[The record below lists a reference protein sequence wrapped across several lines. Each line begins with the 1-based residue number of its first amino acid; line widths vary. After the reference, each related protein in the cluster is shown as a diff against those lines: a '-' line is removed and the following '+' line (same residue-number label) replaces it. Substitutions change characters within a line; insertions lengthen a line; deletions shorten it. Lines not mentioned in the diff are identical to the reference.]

1 MNHII
6 KQASVSQ
13 ELIQLATLKF
23 KPTLQQGTELPLSF
37 RDVCRQLQAVPG
49 VSSTYFGEQIERP
62 GTWTWIIRWAS
73 PAAHD
78 AFLASPSFTNW
89 IASFRAVVQTYIFWK
104 ALVRGSLSATLNA
117 PCTEVFTA
125 YGTSDTWLE
134 MRMKPFAENVDAGSL
149 AGHHGSFY
157 GQYDVL
163 MHDTPNVP
171 EGNTVSMMLGWDSKE
186 AHLAE
191 RGQGKCKSSSLAST
205 SALCATTT
213 SCTIPPLFQLLWH
226 ARITRKTLQDIL
238 TQCLVIDKNIHFIRD
253 ERKSVDM
260 VC

>member
-6 KQASVSQ
+6 KQKTTSS
-13 ELIQLATLKF
+13 ELIQIATLKF
-23 KPTLQQGTELPLSF
+23 KPSLQQGTELPLSF

-49 VSSTYFGEQIERP
+49 VSSTYFGQQIERP

-73 PAAHD
+73 LAAHD

-89 IASFRAVVQTYIFWK
+89 IASFRAVVETYIFWK

-134 MRMKPFAENVDAGSL
+134 MRMKPFADNVDAANL
-149 AGHHGSFY
+149 PGHHGSFY

-163 MHDTPNVP
+163 MHDSHDVP
-171 EGNTVSMMLGWDSKE
+171 EGTTVSMMLGWDSKE

-191 RGQGKCKSSSLAST
+191 RGEGK
-205 SALCATTT
+205 
-213 SCTIPPLFQLLWH
+213 
-226 ARITRKTLQDIL
+226 
-238 TQCLVIDKNIHFIRD
+238 VIDKNIHYTRE
-253 ERKSVDM
+253 ERRSVDM
-260 VC
+260 PHAPSMTILEDTSIGDRDSRVKTSSPYTTNPAERMAVQLYNSFQ

>member
-6 KQASVSQ
+6 KQKTTSS
-13 ELIQLATLKF
+13 ELIQIATLKF
-23 KPTLQQGTELPLSF
+23 KPSLQQGTELPLSF

-49 VSSTYFGEQIERP
+49 VSSTYFGQQIERP

-73 PAAHD
+73 LAAHD

-89 IASFRAVVQTYIFWK
+89 IASFRAVVETYIFWK

-134 MRMKPFAENVDAGSL
+134 MRMKPFADNVDAANL
-149 AGHHGSFY
+149 PGHHGSFY

-163 MHDTPNVP
+163 MHDSHDVP
-171 EGNTVSMMLGWDSKE
+171 EGTTVSMMLGWDSKE

-191 RGQGKCKSSSLAST
+191 RGEGK
-205 SALCATTT
+205 
-213 SCTIPPLFQLLWH
+213 
-226 ARITRKTLQDIL
+226 
-238 TQCLVIDKNIHFIRD
+238 VIDKNIHYTRE
-253 ERKSVDM
+253 ERRSVDM
-260 VC
+260 YHVKLNRL